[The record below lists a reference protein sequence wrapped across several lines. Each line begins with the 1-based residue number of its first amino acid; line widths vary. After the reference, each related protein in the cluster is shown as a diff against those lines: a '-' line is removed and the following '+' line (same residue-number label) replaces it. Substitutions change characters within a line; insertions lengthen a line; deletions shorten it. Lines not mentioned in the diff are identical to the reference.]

1 MTCGYGVHI
10 LGRVLIVFGVCDA
23 LASIGFG
30 FVIKRVGR
38 LPIFLTGGI
47 INLSVLIVMLLWT
60 PEEDKVYGR
69 WSLHVRI
76 F

>member
-1 MTCGYGVHI
+1 M
-10 LGRVLIVFGVCDA
+10 LIVFGVCDA

-47 INLSVLIVMLLWT
+47 INLIVLIVMLLWT
-60 PEEDKVYGR
+60 PEGDKVYGR
-69 WSLHVRI
+69 
-76 F
+76 